1 MIQNVGYFMSNKM
14 RDGIYD
20 SCKSVINPTTSKPAL
35 QMMCGIWGDYCD
47 ATKLFDFIGDVN
59 AFSPF
64 QISYLF
70 TDNHEPIDGHKPND
84 RDLRTC
90 ADPIPGMSFYLKFI
104 ALWAPAFF
112 MNNNSFIA
120 TVRYATSV

>member
-1 MIQNVGYFMSNKM
+1 MFSPCSAKRRASDKDLPV
-14 RDGIYD
+14 
-20 SCKSVINPTTSKPAL
+20 

-104 ALWAPAFF
+104 ALWAPAFILH
-112 MNNNSFIA
+112 NNLFIA
-120 TVRYATSV
+120 TVC

>member
-47 ATKLFDFIGDVN
+47 ATKLFDFIGDVH

-64 QISYLF
+64 QINYLF
-70 TDNHEPIDGHKPND
+70 TDDHEPIDGHKPND
-84 RDLRTC
+84 RNLRTC
-90 ADPIPGMSFYLKFI
+90 ADPIPGMWLI
-104 ALWAPAFF
+104 
-112 MNNNSFIA
+112 
-120 TVRYATSV
+120 

>member
-1 MIQNVGYFMSNKM
+1 MFSPCSAKRRASDKDLPV
-14 RDGIYD
+14 
-20 SCKSVINPTTSKPAL
+20 

-90 ADPIPGMSFYLKFI
+90 ADPIPGMFKMSYLYRVISKI
-104 ALWAPAFF
+104 CDWVKYHNRL
-112 MNNNSFIA
+112 
-120 TVRYATSV
+120 